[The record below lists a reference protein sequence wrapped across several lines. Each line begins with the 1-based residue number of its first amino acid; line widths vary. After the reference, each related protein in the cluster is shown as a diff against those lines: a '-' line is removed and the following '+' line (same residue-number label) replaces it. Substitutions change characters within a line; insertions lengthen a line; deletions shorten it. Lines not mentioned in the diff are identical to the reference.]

1 MSPTVTLKPSPENR
15 HCFVGGRLL
24 YHGRI
29 TFHARRYQLGD
40 NNHDNHEV
48 LDVMVPSLLD
58 EGLYYP
64 DGQILEEVYV
74 YGSYTQSKMYMH
86 NVRCSDCH
94 DMHSLNLHAEGN
106 ELCLQCH
113 RGAVYD
119 QPSHQFHKREHEG
132 KPSDGYLCVKCHMPG
147 RTYMGIDYRLD
158 HSLRVPRLDLSLSL
172 GTPNSCS
179 SVGCH
184 DDKELSWVNDA
195 YTRWYGQTRPPHYG
209 EVIAG
214 GRQGAPEA
222 ETPLHTLAED
232 PLVPA
237 IVRATALSQLRQ
249 YPGAEITELFSRL
262 LDDDDALIRHTAIRS
277 LENSDRDTRLRL
289 IAPKLYDPVKAVRIE
304 AAVAL
309 AGLGDDELREDDR
322 QRFAEVLEDYQQ
334 DMRYNGDFAPQ
345 HYNLG
350 NLAAALGD
358 DERAVSHYEA
368 ALAIDEQFFPARV
381 NLAML
386 YNRRGDNDQAVAQ
399 LRRVVAAHPLQYE
412 AAYSLG
418 LLYAEMGDFEE
429 AAVQLGR
436 AADGMAGYTR
446 VRYNFELALMK
457 LGRWAEAEQALLMV
471 IELEPGN
478 EPYFSTLA
486 NLYLGFGMQQRA
498 RQLAESFLALHPD
511 HQAAAELFAK

>member
-1 MSPTVTLKPSPENR
+1 
-15 HCFVGGRLL
+15 
-24 YHGRI
+24 
-29 TFHARRYQLGD
+29 
-40 NNHDNHEV
+40 
-48 LDVMVPSLLD
+48 
-58 EGLYYP
+58 
-64 DGQILEEVYV
+64 
-74 YGSYTQSKMYMH
+74 
-86 NVRCSDCH
+86 
-94 DMHSLNLHAEGN
+94 
-106 ELCLQCH
+106 
-113 RGAVYD
+113 
-119 QPSHQFHKREHEG
+119 
-132 KPSDGYLCVKCHMPG
+132 
-147 RTYMGIDYRLD
+147 
-158 HSLRVPRLDLSLSL
+158 
-172 GTPNSCS
+172 
-179 SVGCH
+179 
-184 DDKELSWVNDA
+184 
-195 YTRWYGQTRPPHYG
+195 
-209 EVIAG
+209 
-214 GRQGAPEA
+214 
-222 ETPLHTLAED
+222 
-232 PLVPA
+232 
-237 IVRATALSQLRQ
+237 
-249 YPGAEITELFSRL
+249 
-262 LDDDDALIRHTAIRS
+262 
-277 LENSDRDTRLRL
+277 
-289 IAPKLYDPVKAVRIE
+289 VRIE

-418 LLYAEMGDFEE
+418 CCMRKWAILKE